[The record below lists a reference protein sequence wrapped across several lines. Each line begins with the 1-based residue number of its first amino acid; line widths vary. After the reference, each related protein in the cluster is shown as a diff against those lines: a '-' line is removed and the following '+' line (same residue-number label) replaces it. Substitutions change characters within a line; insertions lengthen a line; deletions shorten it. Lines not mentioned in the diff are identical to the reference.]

1 MSPQQTNRAENAN
14 RPSGT
19 DGTSSVFDVQFGP
32 RAASAK
38 GFASALELGDTLSES
53 ELEPIFRASGGRTR
67 IAASLVQA
75 RAEAGLPA
83 SDTDPDRTV
92 AMLSPSLN
100 PTLADASRGSAAL
113 YLLALFSW
121 TPRIT
126 SSMVDLVHAAFAA
139 AKVKNDATPD
149 DLTPLLTSAGL
160 LAVASGD
167 TEVFTVPA
175 FIRILMRR
183 ISAVDDGP
191 AKRTPREAL
200 GMAIADKVGRQRA
213 DRREGLPELLDLVL
227 EIRDWKVLERGWAR
241 RSVNI
246 FIDVPTSI
254 EAFLGVPEA
263 VVAKNPILT
272 LARSAARRIDS
283 TRQMLGNADLAQ
295 LMSATDFDSIVVPEL
310 HGRLTNPVLPLS
322 GDEVAVLT
330 MLEARHHRLNQNF
343 DAALDVIEVGRKRM
357 LNLGAGEPRPT
368 LMLQAE
374 LDLEHG
380 RNLIA
385 AGRFTE
391 ATPVLQGVVRFAG
404 IYTPNSPHPLLSGLV
419 ETALAGLGHGHGSDM
434 DRCLKEAREAA
445 ARFGMET
452 LPDERT
458 ALSVELFR
466 SLDRLDLDAAEGIL
480 AELDQ
485 AKTTQ
490 HLGPIPDCA
499 KALYYVYRGRM
510 SIAAKLVTESPTVQI
525 LPTADDASARFSGF
539 INIVGFVLAAAGETK
554 TLQDMSDRMSSSS
567 PGDSIIKARQALVF
581 GQHDRLWAAT
591 GQALGSDQG
600 PRHKSCAMALRA
612 DMLHHE
618 GRADEAL
625 ETFVQMLDYCAITAS
640 VLAVAQL
647 SKSARESL
655 IPASAEF
662 SEWDAVARSFTF
674 AEITASV
681 LQERLLEL
689 PETSPV
695 TPDFQTDLTPAE
707 QSLLFAIDSS
717 KSIAQ
722 IAREFGVVSGTL
734 KNRLSALY
742 RKLGV
747 GSRGEAVA
755 HAHRT
760 RRS

>member
-1 MSPQQTNRAENAN
+1 SVPPQQIKRAENAN

-38 GFASALELGDTLSES
+38 NFASALELSNALSAA
-53 ELEPIFRASGGRTR
+53 ELERIFRASGGRTR
-67 IAASLVQA
+67 IADSLIQA
-75 RAEAGLPA
+75 RVEAGLPA

-139 AKVKNDATPD
+139 AKVTNDATPD

-213 DRREGLPELLDLVL
+213 GRREGLPELLDLVL

-283 TRQMLGNADLAQ
+283 TRRMLGTDDPGKL
-295 LMSATDFDSIVVPEL
+295 LSATDFDSIVVPEL
-310 HGRLTNPVLPLS
+310 HGRLADPSLPLS
-322 GDEVAVLT
+322 GDEMAVLT
-330 MLEARHHRLNQNF
+330 TLAARNHRVNRKYE
-343 DAALDVIEVGRKRM
+343 AALDVIEVGRKRM

-391 ATPVLQGVVRFAG
+391 AAPVLQGVVRFAG
-404 IYTPNSPHPLLSGLV
+404 IYAPNSPHPLLSGLV
-419 ETALAGLGHGHGSDM
+419 ATALAGLGHG
-434 DRCLKEAREAA
+434 
-445 ARFGMET
+445 
-452 LPDERT
+452 
-458 ALSVELFR
+458 
-466 SLDRLDLDAAEGIL
+466 
-480 AELDQ
+480 
-485 AKTTQ
+485 
-490 HLGPIPDCA
+490 
-499 KALYYVYRGRM
+499 
-510 SIAAKLVTESPTVQI
+510 
-525 LPTADDASARFSGF
+525 
-539 INIVGFVLAAAGETK
+539 
-554 TLQDMSDRMSSSS
+554 
-567 PGDSIIKARQALVF
+567 
-581 GQHDRLWAAT
+581 
-591 GQALGSDQG
+591 
-600 PRHKSCAMALRA
+600 
-612 DMLHHE
+612 
-618 GRADEAL
+618 
-625 ETFVQMLDYCAITAS
+625 
-640 VLAVAQL
+640 
-647 SKSARESL
+647 
-655 IPASAEF
+655 
-662 SEWDAVARSFTF
+662 
-674 AEITASV
+674 
-681 LQERLLEL
+681 
-689 PETSPV
+689 
-695 TPDFQTDLTPAE
+695 
-707 QSLLFAIDSS
+707 
-717 KSIAQ
+717 
-722 IAREFGVVSGTL
+722 
-734 KNRLSALY
+734 
-742 RKLGV
+742 
-747 GSRGEAVA
+747 
-755 HAHRT
+755 
-760 RRS
+760 